1 MGLFV
6 IFNNMTKKQI
16 KAKSR
21 LKMGKKTRN
30 QMQKK
35 GVHMKKS

>member
-1 MGLFV
+1 
-6 IFNNMTKKQI
+6 MTKKQQ

-21 LKMGKKTRN
+21 TKMGKKTRN

-35 GVHMKKS
+35 GVHMKKA

>member
-1 MGLFV
+1 
-6 IFNNMTKKQI
+6 MTKRQL

-21 LKMGKKTRN
+21 TKMGKKTRN

-35 GVHMKKS
+35 GTHMKKC